1 MQASWNPQHVYLL
14 PVILLMVVA
23 AIADGWPR
31 YRLRQALA
39 QPFLGLAAYPGPQP
53 AGVPAHAYRPAT
65 AAQNRIQQF
74 LHEKHFTGCAGLQVT
89 DEMRVTIAASACLL
103 LNRKTSVYPPEVYPG
118 VSECLLVQ
126 REGLD
131 EAGPEATRR
140 RSLLGESWS
149 NGKVILSW
157 EDVIRGNRNF
167 GDGHNVALHEFA
179 HQLDAEDGTVNGAP
193 YLGSAAGYQRWA
205 KVLTAELEQPQR
217 AAYQAMP
224 RCWII
229 TAPRNRLNFLRW

>member
-1 MQASWNPQHVYLL
+1 M
-14 PVILLMVVA
+14 
-23 AIADGWPR
+23 
-31 YRLRQALA
+31 
-39 QPFLGLAAYPGPQP
+39 
-53 AGVPAHAYRPAT
+53 
-65 AAQNRIQQF
+65 
-74 LHEKHFTGCAGLQVT
+74 T

-103 LNRKTSVYPPEVYPG
+103 LLNRKTSVYPGLKYILVYPNAF
-118 VSECLLVQ
+118 LVQ

-131 EAGPEATRR
+131 EAGLTATRR

-157 EDVIRGNRNF
+157 EDVMRGNRNF

-205 KVLTAELEQPQR
+205 KVLTAEFEQLQR
-217 AAYQAMP
+217 AAYQGDATLP
-224 RCWII
+224 DHYGA
-229 TAPRNRLNFLRW
+229 TEPAEFLRW